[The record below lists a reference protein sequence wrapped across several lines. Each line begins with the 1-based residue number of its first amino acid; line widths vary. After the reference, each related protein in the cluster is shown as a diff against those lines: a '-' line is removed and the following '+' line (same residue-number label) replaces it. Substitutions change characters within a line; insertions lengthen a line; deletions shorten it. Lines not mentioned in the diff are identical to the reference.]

1 MKRIAVGDIHLSG
14 YKDDPIQE
22 DGLPLRLSQLI
33 NVFNNIC
40 SFAKKNGITCV
51 DILGDVHNDKDI
63 IYTDAQNVFI
73 NVLNRFPDLN
83 FHIFSGNH
91 DMSSKGEFQSTAI
104 QPLDQ
109 VNNVECY
116 YEPTVIDNI
125 TIVPYSNK
133 MVEHIMNADPNAILL
148 SHFGLNE
155 AKVSSGISIVSDIS
169 LRLLSKF
176 KLVLLGHYHKPQKL
190 ENKHT
195 TLYYT
200 GNPIH
205 LNWGDKNDS
214 KRFLMYDTDTL
225 EVVSL
230 KLSGFVEFREFVI
243 DDNTEDPKTV
253 IREAEELRQQGHK
266 VRVRKTTKNKIVIES
281 KDLVIIDDTP
291 IEAQDRGISIT
302 MTRQEQLKK
311 YMELK
316 GIPEEEQ
323 EEYLTIGKSLAQI
336 GDNK

>member
-14 YKDDPIQE
+14 YKDDPIQN
-22 DGLPLRLSQLI
+22 DGLPLRLSQII

-40 SFAKKNGITCV
+40 SFAKKNSIKYI
-51 DILGDVHNDKDI
+51 DILGDIHNDKDI

-73 NVLNRFPDLN
+73 DVLNRFPDLE
-83 FHIFSGNH
+83 FCIFSGNH
-91 DMSSKGEFQSTAI
+91 DMSSRGDFQSTAI

-109 VNNVECY
+109 SSNVTCY
-116 YEPTVIDNI
+116 YEPTTIDNI

-133 MVEHIMNADPNAILL
+133 LVQHVGNAEPNDILL

-155 AKVSSGISIVSDIS
+155 AKVSSGISIVSDVS
-169 LRLLSKF
+169 FKMLSKF

-190 ENKHT
+190 ENKTT

-230 KLSGFVEFREFVI
+230 KLSGFVEYREFTI
-243 DDNTEDPKTV
+243 DDTTPDPKAV

-266 VRVRKTTKNKIVIES
+266 VRVRKTTNREVVLES
-281 KDLVIIDDTP
+281 KDLIIINDVP
-291 IEAQDRGISIT
+291 VEAQDRGISIT
-302 MTRQEQLKK
+302 MTRQEQMKRYMALKN
-311 YMELK
+311 
-316 GIPEEEQ
+316 IPENEQ
-323 EEYLTIGKSLAQI
+323 DEFYEIGKILAET
-336 GDNK
+336 GESK